1 MIYAYLFKE
10 FFKIGLLSFGGGYA
24 TLPFLYHIAE
34 KYNWYTLNELSQ
46 MLAIASVTPGP
57 IGINMAT
64 YAGIKTHGIIAALL
78 ATISIVLPAIFIVI
92 AISKLLKKFSDNF
105 YVKSAIYGLKP
116 ASCALIAA
124 VGIRLIKTTIVG
136 VNEIVLLTSLTA
148 ILFAK
153 KKSPL
158 FLLLTASLAGYILEI
173 ISKIS

>member
-153 KKSPL
+153 KKSPF